1 MRLKLRQE
9 LMHSYILI
17 LTDHL
22 YQSEPIWAI
31 SSGHSRP
38 ELFALR
44 TIDNSINFTGNFS
57 DVKKNKVLVCYG
69 HLKRP

>member
-44 TIDNSINFTGNFS
+44 TIDNSINFTGNFA
-57 DVKKNKVLVCYG
+57 DVKKVKFWSAMAI
-69 HLKRP
+69 